1 MLDDQKGIYLEWEND
16 YNQYYAHYTG
26 KGKKRKRSP
35 KTPIQPGFDV
45 NINISKR
52 QEYCDVNGI
61 TFENYLLLDPTWKQ
75 TAAISSGIEFRIH
88 FSYKNMQPKRESIVI
103 DIKTLNEIANPTSI
117 NGENNSLPGS
127 TIS

>member
-1 MLDDQKGIYLEWEND
+1 MEWEND

-52 QEYCDVNGI
+52 QEYCDANGI

-75 TAAISSGIEFRIH
+75 TAAIS
-88 FSYKNMQPKRESIVI
+88 
-103 DIKTLNEIANPTSI
+103 
-117 NGENNSLPGS
+117 
-127 TIS
+127 

>member
-1 MLDDQKGIYLEWEND
+1 MEWEND

-52 QEYCDVNGI
+52 QEYCDANGI

-88 FSYKNMQPKRESIVI
+88 FSYKNMQPKRESVVI
-103 DIKTLNEIANPTSI
+103 DVKTLNEIANPNSI
-117 NGENNSLPGS
+117 DGEEKSLPGS

>member
-1 MLDDQKGIYLEWEND
+1 MEWEND
-16 YNQYYAHYTG
+16 YNQNYAHYTG

-52 QEYCDVNGI
+52 QEYCDANGI

-75 TAAISSGIEFRIH
+75 TAAISSEIEFRIH
-88 FSYKNMQPKRESIVI
+88 FSYKKMQPKRESVVI
-103 DIKTLNEIANPTSI
+103 DIKTLNEIANPNSI
-117 NGENNSLPGS
+117 NGEDNSLPGS